1 MKLTEAKL
9 KQLINET
16 LEITSNERKIADL
29 LTGTAED
36 AALGLSFME
45 SLGMTPH
52 IRRQSSGPHLS
63 YPKSRL
69 EQPYEIMRN
78 VNHLQIT
85 ESLYEAIVE
94 ESKNKRIYTDSS
106 ITGMITNTQD
116 VRIYLNNRDKSQ
128 TQDGYYG
135 IIQVQIDER
144 VSAQ

>member
-16 LEITSNERKIADL
+16 FEITNQERKIADL
-29 LTGTAED
+29 LTGSVED
-36 AALGLSFME
+36 VNLGLSFME

-52 IRRQSSGPHLS
+52 IRRQSTGPHLS

-69 EQPYEIMRN
+69 EQPYKVMRN

-94 ESKNKRIYTDSS
+94 ESKNKRIFDGSS
-106 ITGMITNTQD
+106 ISGMITNTQD
-116 VRIYLNNRDKSQ
+116 VRIYLNNRDNSYVE
-128 TQDGYYG
+128 DSYYG

-144 VSAQ
+144 V

>member
-94 ESKNKRIYTDSS
+94 ESKNKRIYVDSTVS
-106 ITGMITNTQD
+106 GMITNTQD
-116 VRIYLNNRDKSQ
+116 VRIYLNNRSKSRVR
-128 TQDGYYG
+128 DGYYG
-135 IIQVQIDER
+135 VIQVQIDER

>member
-16 LEITSNERKIADL
+16 LEITNQERKIADL
-29 LTGTAED
+29 LTSSADD
-36 AALGLSFME
+36 ANLGLSFIE

-52 IRRQSSGPHLS
+52 IRSQSTGPHLS

-78 VNHLQIT
+78 VNYLQIT

-94 ESKNKRIYTDSS
+94 ESKNKRIYVGSTVS
-106 ITGMITNTQD
+106 GMITNTQD
-116 VRIYLNNRDKSQ
+116 VRIYLNNRDKSHVR
-128 TQDGYYG
+128 DGYYG
-135 IIQVQIDER
+135 IIQIQIDER

>member
-29 LTGTAED
+29 LTGSADD
-36 AALGLSFME
+36 ANLGLSFME

-52 IRRQSSGPHLS
+52 IGKQSSGPHLS

-69 EQPYEIMRN
+69 EQPFEVMRN
-78 VNHLQIT
+78 VNYLQIT

-94 ESKNKRIYTDSS
+94 ESKNKRVNVGSS
-106 ITGMITNTQD
+106 VGMITDTGD
-116 VRIYLNNRDKSQ
+116 VRIYLNNREKSR

-135 IIQVQIDER
+135 IIQVHIDER

>member
-1 MKLTEAKL
+1 MKLTESKL

-16 LEITSNERKIADL
+16 LEITSQERKIADL
-29 LTGTAED
+29 LTGSADD
-36 AALGLSFME
+36 ANLGLSFVE

-52 IRRQSSGPHLS
+52 IRRQRTGPHLG

-69 EQPYEIMRN
+69 EQPYEIMKN

-94 ESKNKRIYTDSS
+94 ESKNKRIYVGSTVS
-106 ITGMITNTQD
+106 GMITNTQD

-144 VSAQ
+144 V

>member
-36 AALGLSFME
+36 AAQGLSFME

-94 ESKNKRIYTDSS
+94 ESKNKRIYVDSTVS
-106 ITGMITNTQD
+106 GMITNTQD
-116 VRIYLNNRDKSQ
+116 VRIYLNNRDKSRVR
-128 TQDGYYG
+128 DGYYG
-135 IIQVQIDER
+135 VIQVQIDER
-144 VSAQ
+144 VSA